1 MGIKREANGVWKV
14 GGGVTDGNDYKGVA
28 DKKSLL
34 IQLTADGATQESMDN
49 LEYLKAY
56 ADYNYTLGQPIFPHD
71 ISVWLSNNG
80 KTAAI
85 EADDISLEDGVYTIG
100 GITCEDGTWDFSNA
114 GQSGGGGGGSSDL
127 PEVDSDDNG
136 KVLTVVEG
144 EWSAAAPAGGAIITL
159 YLTGTAPAL
168 DDLPPVTDPTK
179 EWVLFGSGPYLSNEA
194 DGTALTFTELYTILD
209 DFKNGDIVR
218 IKSVTDQQQGP
229 ALIHSETF
237 ANVILI
243 ETADGS
249 DGDNNLVAIGI
260 KLMTLSE
267 DAYGNYQAT
276 VTSGQ

>member
-100 GITCEDGTWDFSNA
+100 GITCEDGTWDFTNA

-136 KVLTVVEG
+136 KVLTVVSG
-144 EWSAAAPAGGAIITL
+144 SWAAANPSGGGGIYWITL
-159 YLTGTAPAL
+159 TFDENDVGTLDKTYNEILTAL
-168 DDLPPVTDPTK
+168 NSGLLPIVKSVVVEEGFSSFTTTVLIGLSYTESGYGYGAEIELEPGNPVT
-179 EWVLFGSGPYLSNEA
+179 FISA
-194 DGTALTFTELYTILD
+194 
-209 DFKNGDIVR
+209 
-218 IKSVTDQQQGP
+218 
-229 ALIHSETF
+229 
-237 ANVILI
+237 
-243 ETADGS
+243 TADGV
-249 DGDNNLVAIGI
+249 L
-260 KLMTLSE
+260 TY
-267 DAYGNYQAT
+267 DA
-276 VTSGQ
+276 S